1 MTKSLPWIL
10 AALFLAPPAFA
21 QTDQADLV
29 PPLGA
34 ADLNRNLARLASNP
48 RDVDAMI
55 GAGEAALA
63 LDDPHGAAGF
73 FARADAIASGNGR
86 IKAGLALCALAII
99 ESPGTTSANGF
110 ILPRGVVVTR
120 RVLLE
125 MFATAS
131 MPTPESLYTSV

>member
-10 AALFLAPPAFA
+10 AALLAAHPASA

-29 PPLGA
+29 RPLGA
-34 ADLNRNLARLASNP
+34 ADLNSNLARLAANP

-73 FARADAIASGNGR
+73 FARADAIQSGNGR
-86 IKAGLALCALAII
+86 IKAGLARVMLKLQNPV
-99 ESPGTTSANGF
+99 SYTHLT
-110 ILPRGVVVTR
+110 LPTI
-120 RVLLE
+120 
-125 MFATAS
+125 
-131 MPTPESLYTSV
+131 YSV

>member
-10 AALFLAPPAFA
+10 AALLAAHPASA

-29 PPLGA
+29 RPLGA
-34 ADLNRNLARLASNP
+34 ADLNSNLARLAANP

-73 FARADAIASGNGR
+73 FARADAIQGPPRTSCSSEGENMLTHEG
-86 IKAGLALCALAII
+86 
-99 ESPGTTSANGF
+99 GTTVPK
-110 ILPRGVVVTR
+110 PRRKASHARCICTR
-120 RVLLE
+120 SG
-125 MFATAS
+125 AGQA
-131 MPTPESLYTSV
+131 